1 MKKPNAAKA
10 PIAKKEPHKT
20 TIHNTTWTDDYF
32 WMRLS
37 DEQKEAESPDDQTK
51 EVLAYLNAENDYRES
66 IMSDTKELQEE
77 LYEEIISRIEQRLET
92 PPVKKNGYEYRIKY
106 EEEQDYPLYLRK
118 KLEKRAEDE
127 VMLNGPELAK
137 DHAYFQI
144 GGRAVS
150 PDNKLLAY
158 GVDTVSRRQYKIK
171 IKSLKNGE
179 TFDYAIE
186 NTTGNA
192 VWANDNQ
199 TLFYTKKDP
208 QTLRSN
214 QVFRHKLGDDP
225 TNDQLVFTEED
236 ETFICEVRKSKSG
249 DYIFIDSY
257 QTVST
262 ESRFI
267 SADDPEGEWKVVI
280 PRRRHHEYSV
290 YHHDKYF
297 YYLTNDQAQNFR
309 LMRSPVEAFG
319 DQDWEEIVPHR
330 DEVYIEDVA
339 FFDGYRV
346 LEQRAKGLTQLHVT
360 DLNKNET
367 HVIDQNDPAYTVQL
381 GQNPNFDTNLVRFV
395 YTSLTT
401 PLSIYDYNLE
411 TRERK
416 LLKQTKV
423 EDENFDPN
431 NYTSERIMV
440 EARDG
445 VKVPVSLV
453 YKNDAKPKKE
463 NPLLLYGYG
472 SYGISIDP
480 YFSPVRLSLLDR
492 GFTFAIAHI
501 RGGQEMGRAW
511 YEDGKLLKK
520 KNTFTDFID
529 AGEHLVKSDYTSP
542 EHLYAQGGSAGGLLM
557 GAVMNMR
564 PDLWNGLIA
573 GVPFVDVI
581 NTMLDESI
589 PLTTGEFDEWGNP
602 KDPEYFEYIRSYSPY
617 DNIEKK
623 DYPNLL
629 ITTGYWDSQVQYW
642 EPAKWIAKLRDL
654 RTNENHLMMYCDME
668 VGHGGASGRFQ
679 QYKEVAME
687 YAFLLDLEGYK

>member
-1 MKKPNAAKA
+1 MKKPEQVKA
-10 PIAKKEPHKT
+10 PVAKKIPHET
-20 TIHNTTWTDDYF
+20 TIHNTTWNDDYF

-37 DEQKEAESPDDQTK
+37 DEQKEAEQPDIQTK
-51 EVLAYLNAENDYRES
+51 EVLDYLNAENAYREA
-66 IMSDTKELQEE
+66 IMSDTESLQDE
-77 LYEEIISRIEQRLET
+77 LYKEIISRIEQRLET

-118 KLEKRAEDE
+118 QLKDGAPDE

-137 DHAYFQI
+137 GHAYFQI

-158 GVDTVSRRQYKIK
+158 GIDTVSRRQFKIK
-171 IKSLKNGE
+171 IKSLE
-179 TFDYAIE
+179 TGQTLDYEIE

-192 VWANDNQ
+192 VWANDNK

-214 QVFRHKLGDDP
+214 QVFRHELGDDP
-225 TNDQLVFTEED
+225 KNDTLVFTEED
-236 ETFICEVRKSKSG
+236 DTFICEVRKSKSG

-267 SADDPEGEWKVVI
+267 SADHPKGEWKVVI

-290 YHHDKYF
+290 YHHDKFF

-309 LMRSPVEAFG
+309 LMRSSVEAYG
-319 DQDWEEIVPHR
+319 DQDWEEIVPHNE
-330 DEVYIEDVA
+330 EVYIEDVA

-346 LEQRAKGLTQLHVT
+346 IEQRTKGLTQLHVT
-360 DLNKNET
+360 DLEKGDS
-367 HVIDQNDPAYTVQL
+367 HIVDQNDPAYTVQL
-381 GQNPNFDTNLVRFV
+381 GQNPNFDTKLVRFV

-401 PLSIYDYNLE
+401 PLSIYDYDLE

-440 EARDG
+440 RARDG
-445 VKVPVSLV
+445 ESVPVSLV
-453 YKNDAKPKKE
+453 YKKDYQPNKE

-511 YEDGKLLKK
+511 YENGKLLNK

-529 AGEHLVKSDYTSP
+529 AGEHLVKEGYTSP

-602 KDPEYFEYIRSYSPY
+602 KDPQYFEYIRSYSPY
-617 DNIEKK
+617 DNVEAKE
-623 DYPNLL
+623 YPNLL

-642 EPAKWIAKLRDL
+642 EPAKWIAKLREL

-687 YAFLLDLEGYK
+687 YAFLLGLEE

>member
-1 MKKPNAAKA
+1 MKKPEQVKA
-10 PIAKKEPHKT
+10 PVAKKIPHET
-20 TIHNTTWTDDYF
+20 TIHNTTWNDDYF

-37 DEQKEAESPDDQTK
+37 DEQKEAEQPDIQTK
-51 EVLAYLNAENDYRES
+51 EVLDYLNAENAYREA
-66 IMSDTKELQEE
+66 IMSDTESLQDE
-77 LYEEIISRIEQRLET
+77 LYKEIISRIEQRLET

-118 KLEKRAEDE
+118 QLKDGAPDE

-137 DHAYFQI
+137 GHAYFQI

-158 GVDTVSRRQYKIK
+158 GIDTVSRRQFKIK
-171 IKSLKNGE
+171 IKSLE
-179 TFDYAIE
+179 TGQTLDYEIE

-192 VWANDNQ
+192 VWANDNK

-214 QVFRHKLGDDP
+214 QVFRHELGDDP
-225 TNDQLVFTEED
+225 KNDTLVFTEED
-236 ETFICEVRKSKSG
+236 DTFICEVRKSKSG

-267 SADDPEGEWKVVI
+267 SADHPKGEWNVVI

-290 YHHDKYF
+290 YHHDKFF

-309 LMRSPVEAFG
+309 LMRSSVEAYG
-319 DQDWEEIVPHR
+319 DQDWEEIVPHNE
-330 DEVYIEDVA
+330 EVYIEDVA

-346 LEQRAKGLTQLHVT
+346 IEQRTKGLTQLHVT
-360 DLNKNET
+360 DLEKGDS
-367 HVIDQNDPAYTVQL
+367 HIVDQNDPAYTVQL
-381 GQNPNFDTNLVRFV
+381 GQNPNFDTKLVRFV

-401 PLSIYDYNLE
+401 PLSIYDYDLE

-440 EARDG
+440 RARDG
-445 VKVPVSLV
+445 ESVPVSLV
-453 YKNDAKPKKE
+453 YKKDYQPNKE

-511 YEDGKLLKK
+511 YENGKLLNK

-529 AGEHLVKSDYTSP
+529 AGEHLVKEGYTSP

-602 KDPEYFEYIRSYSPY
+602 KDPQYFEYIRSYSPY
-617 DNIEKK
+617 DNVEAKE
-623 DYPNLL
+623 YPNLL

-642 EPAKWIAKLRDL
+642 EPAKWIAKLREL

-687 YAFLLDLEGYK
+687 YAFLLGLEE

>member
-1 MKKPNAAKA
+1 MKKPNAVKA
-10 PIAKKEPHKT
+10 PIAKKLPHET
-20 TIHNTTWTDDYF
+20 SIHQTTWTDDYF

-37 DEQKEAESPDDQTK
+37 DEQKEAKQPDDQTQ
-51 EVLAYLNAENDYRES
+51 EVLGYLNAENAYREE
-66 IMSDTKELQEE
+66 IMSDTKELQDE
-77 LYEEIISRIEQRLET
+77 LYKEITSRIEQRLET
-92 PPVKKNGYEYRIKY
+92 PPVKKNGYEYRIKF

-118 KLEKRAEDE
+118 QLKDGAPDE

-137 DHAYFQI
+137 GHAYFQI

-171 IKSLKNGE
+171 IKSLENGE
-179 TFDYAIE
+179 TFDYEIE

-192 VWANDNQ
+192 VWANDNK

-208 QTLRSN
+208 GTLRSN
-214 QVFRHKLGDDP
+214 QVFRHELGDDP
-225 TNDQLVFTEED
+225 ANDELVFTEED

-267 SADDPEGEWKVVI
+267 SANDPKGEWKVVI

-290 YHHDKYF
+290 YHHNNYF

-319 DQDWEEIVPHR
+319 DRDWEEVVPHNE
-330 DEVYIEDVA
+330 EVYIEDVA

-346 LEQRAKGLTQLHVT
+346 LEQRSKGLTQLHVT
-360 DLNKNET
+360 DIEKSEA

-381 GQNPNFDTNLVRFV
+381 GQNPNFDTKLVRFV

-401 PLSIYDYNLE
+401 PLSIYDYDLE

-423 EDENFDPN
+423 EDENFDPK

-440 EARDG
+440 TARDG

-453 YKNDAKPKKE
+453 YKNDA
-463 NPLLLYGYG
+463 
-472 SYGISIDP
+472 
-480 YFSPVRLSLLDR
+480 
-492 GFTFAIAHI
+492 T
-501 RGGQEMGRAW
+501 
-511 YEDGKLLKK
+511 
-520 KNTFTDFID
+520 
-529 AGEHLVKSDYTSP
+529 
-542 EHLYAQGGSAGGLLM
+542 
-557 GAVMNMR
+557 
-564 PDLWNGLIA
+564 
-573 GVPFVDVI
+573 
-581 NTMLDESI
+581 
-589 PLTTGEFDEWGNP
+589 
-602 KDPEYFEYIRSYSPY
+602 
-617 DNIEKK
+617 
-623 DYPNLL
+623 PN
-629 ITTGYWDSQVQYW
+629 
-642 EPAKWIAKLRDL
+642 K
-654 RTNENHLMMYCDME
+654 
-668 VGHGGASGRFQ
+668 
-679 QYKEVAME
+679 
-687 YAFLLDLEGYK
+687 

>member
-1 MKKPNAAKA
+1 MKKPEQVKA
-10 PIAKKEPHKT
+10 PVAKKIPHET
-20 TIHNTTWTDDYF
+20 TIHNTTWNDDYF

-37 DEQKEAESPDDQTK
+37 DEQKEAEQPDIQTK
-51 EVLAYLNAENDYRES
+51 EVLDYLNAENAYREA
-66 IMSDTKELQEE
+66 IMSDTESLQDE
-77 LYEEIISRIEQRLET
+77 LYKEIISRIEQRLET

-118 KLEKRAEDE
+118 QLKDGAPDE

-137 DHAYFQI
+137 GHAYFQI

-171 IKSLKNGE
+171 IKSLETGQ
-179 TFDYAIE
+179 TFDYEIE

-214 QVFRHKLGDDP
+214 QVFRHELGDDP
-225 TNDQLVFTEED
+225 KNDTLVFTEED
-236 ETFICEVRKSKSG
+236 DTFICEVRKSKSG

-262 ESRFI
+262 ESRFL
-267 SADDPEGEWKVVI
+267 SADHPKGEWKVVI

-290 YHHDKYF
+290 YHHDKFF
-297 YYLTNDQAQNFR
+297 YYLTNDHAQNFR
-309 LMRSPVEAFG
+309 LMRSSVEAYG
-319 DQDWEEIVPHR
+319 DQDWEEIVPHN

-346 LEQRAKGLTQLHVT
+346 LEQRTKGLTQLHVT
-360 DLNKNET
+360 DLEKGDS
-367 HVIDQNDPAYTVQL
+367 HIVDQNDPAYTVQL
-381 GQNPNFDTNLVRFV
+381 GQNPNFDTKLVRFV

-401 PLSIYDYNLE
+401 PLSIYDYDLE

-440 EARDG
+440 RARDG
-445 VKVPVSLV
+445 ESVPVSLV
-453 YKNDAKPKKE
+453 YKKDYQPNKE

-511 YEDGKLLKK
+511 YENGKLLNK

-529 AGEHLVKSDYTSP
+529 AGEHLVKEGYTSP

-602 KDPEYFEYIRSYSPY
+602 KDPEYFEYMRSYSPY

-642 EPAKWIAKLRDL
+642 EPAKWMAKLRDM
-654 RTNENHLMMYCDME
+654 RTNVNHLMMYCNME

-687 YAFLLDLEGYK
+687 WSFLLDLEGLK

>member
-1 MKKPNAAKA
+1 MKKADSVKA
-10 PIAKKEPHKT
+10 PIAKKAPHKT
-20 TIHNTTWTDDYF
+20 TIHQTTWTDDYF

-37 DEQKEAESPDDQTK
+37 DEQKEAKIKDDQTQD
-51 EVLAYLNAENDYRES
+51 VLDYLNAENDYRED
-66 IMSDTKELQEE
+66 IMSDTKELQNT
-77 LYEEIISRIEQRLET
+77 LYEEITSRIEQRLET
-92 PPVKKNGYEYRIKY
+92 PAVRKNGYEYRIKY

-118 KLEKRAEDE
+118 SLSDGAQDE

-137 DHAYFQI
+137 EHAYFQI

-150 PDNKLLAY
+150 PDNKMLAY

-171 IKSLKNGE
+171 FKSLETGE
-179 TFDYAIE
+179 TRDYSIE

-192 VWANDNQ
+192 VWANDNK

-214 QVFRHKLGDDP
+214 QVFRHELGEDQK
-225 TNDQLVFTEED
+225 NDVLVFTEED
-236 ETFICEVRKSKSG
+236 DTFICEVRKSKSG

-267 SADDPEGEWKVVI
+267 SADDPAGEWKVVI

-290 YHHDKYF
+290 YHFNTDF
-297 YYLTNDQAQNFR
+297 YYLTNDNAKNFR
-309 LMRSPVEAFG
+309 LMKSPVEAFG
-319 DQDWEEIVPHR
+319 DNDWEEVVPHR
-330 DEVYIEDVA
+330 ESVYIEDVA
-339 FFDGYRV
+339 FFDGFRV
-346 LEQRAKGLTQLHVT
+346 LEQRSKGLTQLHVT
-360 DLNKNET
+360 NLKENTE

-381 GQNPNFDTNLVRFV
+381 GQNPNFDTPLVRFV

-411 TRERK
+411 TKERT

-423 EDENFDPN
+423 EDEQFDPN
-431 NYTSERIMV
+431 NYTSESIMV

-453 YKNDAKPKKE
+453 YKNNAKPSE
-463 NPLLLYGYG
+463 DNPLLLYGYG
-472 SYGISIDP
+472 SYGISMDP

-529 AGEHLVKSDYTSP
+529 IADHLVESKYTSSR
-542 EHLYAQGGSAGGLLM
+542 HLYAQGGSAGGLLM

-602 KDPEYFEYIRSYSPY
+602 KDEKYFEYIRSYSPY
-617 DNIEKK
+617 DNVEANN
-623 DYPNLL
+623 YPNLL

-642 EPAKWIAKLRDL
+642 EPAKWIAKLREL
-654 RTNENHLMMYCDME
+654 RTNENHLLMYCDME

-687 YAFLLDLEGYK
+687 YSFMLELEK